1 MAGFVP
7 ECQST
12 KTNTDDPK
20 VAGFGP
26 ESLAGFTPESVAGF
40 APERWQGLVRNTQ
53 ALVKIALDN
62 SSVNRIFYIVA
73 FINHN
78 IQSVTNLLKNKS

>member
-1 MAGFVP
+1 VAGFVP

-40 APERWQGLVRNTQ
+40 APERWQGLVRNTHREYY
-53 ALVKIALDN
+53 AVSLHK
-62 SSVNRIFYIVA
+62 
-73 FINHN
+73 
-78 IQSVTNLLKNKS
+78 